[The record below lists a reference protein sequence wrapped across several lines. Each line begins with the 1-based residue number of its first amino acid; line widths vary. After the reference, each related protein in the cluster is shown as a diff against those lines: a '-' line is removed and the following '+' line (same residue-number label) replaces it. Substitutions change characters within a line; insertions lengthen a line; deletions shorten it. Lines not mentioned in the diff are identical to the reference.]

1 MKQQNEIKGK
11 DMKMPRIIKTTRNV
25 SLNWSRY
32 YEHFADLTSV
42 NHMMN
47 IPLQK
52 LTERIMRQFLSSNLN
67 IFL

>member
-1 MKQQNEIKGK
+1 
-11 DMKMPRIIKTTRNV
+11 MKMPRIIKTTRNV

-32 YEHFADLTSV
+32 YEHFVDLTSV

-47 IPLQK
+47 IPFA

>member
-1 MKQQNEIKGK
+1 MKQQSEIKGK

-32 YEHFADLTSV
+32 YEHFVDLTSV

-47 IPLQK
+47 IPFAK
-52 LTERIMRQFLSSNLN
+52 INRKNHEAVSFL
-67 IFL
+67 